1 MAEELIEV
9 VGIKRLTRGLIEA
22 EQILVVRA
30 AADALT
36 TTAFD
41 VQRET
46 KKEMGRVFEDPN
58 PFTLKAFNVS
68 KASFKKD
75 PVEAEVF
82 VNNTPGR
89 DRTPYLTFQVFGGV
103 RGPGDYA
110 STAIGPLLPN
120 AVRLNKFG
128 NFPQGPKRYL
138 GRSSRRVREFV
149 GIPKGHP
156 RAPFGVYKRVGRG
169 GREALSLLAVF
180 RDKAKYSQVKLPFFE
195 IADKV
200 FDDEFS
206 GLFEK
211 NFDKEFRNS
220 RNWN

>member
-1 MAEELIEV
+1 MVEQLIEIEGV
-9 VGIKRLTRGLIEA
+9 DQLIRGLDEA
-22 EQILVVRA
+22 GQVLVTRA
-30 AADALT
+30 ASDALT

-46 KKEMGRVFEDPN
+46 KKTMGRVFEDPN
-58 PFTLKAFNVS
+58 PFTLSAFNVG
-68 KASFKKD
+68 KASFKKR
-75 PVEAEVF
+75 PIEAEVF
-82 VNNTPGR
+82 VNSAAGR

-110 STAIGPLLPN
+110 STQIGPLLPN
-120 AVRLNKFG
+120 AVKLNKFG

-138 GRSSRRVREFV
+138 GRSSSRRREFV
-149 GIPKGHP
+149 GIPRGHP
-156 RAPFGVYKRVGRG
+156 DAPFGVYRRVGRG
-169 GREALSLLAVF
+169 GREKLSLLAVF
-180 RDKAKYSQVKLPFFE
+180 RDKARYAANKLPFFE

-200 FDDEFS
+200 FDDEFI

-220 RNWN
+220 RNWK

>member
-9 VGIKRLTRGLIEA
+9 EGIERLTRGLAEA
-22 EQILVVRA
+22 ETKLVVRA

-41 VQRET
+41 IQKET
-46 KKEMGRVFEDPN
+46 KRTMGRVFENPN
-58 PFTLKAFNVS
+58 PFTLSAFNVT

-75 PVEAEVF
+75 PVESEVF
-82 VNNTPGR
+82 VNDKAGR

-103 RGPGDYA
+103 RGAGDYA
-110 STAIGPLLPN
+110 STEIGPLLPN
-120 AVRLNKFG
+120 AVKLNKFG

-138 GRSSRRVREFV
+138 GRSSGRRREFV
-149 GIPKGHP
+149 GVPRGHP

-169 GREALSLLAVF
+169 GREALSLQAVF
-180 RDKAKYSQVKLPFFE
+180 RDKARYAPDKLPFFD

-200 FDDEFS
+200 FDDEFA